1 MSTAPQPNPQ
11 QAQVIEERAL
21 TVAQEAQGLVQIRDQ
36 VTFDRAARKLRDV
49 ITIRREIEDYHK
61 PLRSA
66 AYQAY
71 QLTLGAIKAGE
82 DKMLERLGPAEVIL
96 KKAIDEFEKRM
107 MEEQREKVRKAM
119 EEAER
124 LAAEERKEKLAEAER
139 DAQRQIDQL
148 LAEATTFEEADQIIK
163 QSQGAVIGA
172 VEEAK
177 REPMP
182 VAVYEAPPAIYK
194 HPGVFRGAGKW
205 RVIVENLRELCRAV
219 GEGEASQ
226 SLVEPNQKAL
236 DLMAKATKEGFNVP
250 GCKAVMEEGKITGRR
265 R

>member
-1 MSTAPQPNPQ
+1 M
-11 QAQVIEERAL
+11 
-21 TVAQEAQGLVQIRDQ
+21 TVAQEARSLTQINDQ

-49 ITIRREIEDYHK
+49 ITIRRQIEDFHK

-71 QLTLGAIKAGE
+71 QLTLNAIKAGE
-82 DKMLERLGPAEVIL
+82 DRMLERLGPAEAIL

-107 MEEQREKVRKAM
+107 MEEQRERDRKAQREAEERAAQERKEQL

-124 LAAEERKEKLAEAER
+124 N
-139 DAQRQIDQL
+139 AQRQIDQL
-148 LAEATTFEEADQIIK
+148 LAEAQTFEEADAIIR

-182 VAVYEAPPAIYK
+182 VVVYEAPPVIYR

-205 RVIVENLRELCRAV
+205 RVIVESVKELCRAV
-219 GEGEASQ
+219 GEGEVSQ

-250 GCKAVMEEGKITGRR
+250 GCKAVMEEGKIMGRR